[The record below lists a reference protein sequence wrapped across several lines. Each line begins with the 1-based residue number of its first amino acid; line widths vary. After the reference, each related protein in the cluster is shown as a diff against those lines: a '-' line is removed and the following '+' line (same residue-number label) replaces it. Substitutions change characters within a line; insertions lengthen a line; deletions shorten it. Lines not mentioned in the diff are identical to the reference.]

1 MKYQQDTTLS
11 TLFSKT
17 TDIYLGKFLSPCL
30 TDGILISSYLK
41 WYSNTLTAHS
51 LVACN
56 RRKTHYHCQGSLF
69 GILAIFE

>member
-1 MKYQQDTTLS
+1 MKYQQDTTIS

-30 TDGILISSYLK
+30 IDGILIFSYLK

-56 RRKTHYHCQGSLF
+56 R
-69 GILAIFE
+69 